1 MSIPVTR
8 VYRGRLAIGFKWE
21 ETKSNFILNNISD
34 QVSCVKG
41 KGFIPN
47 IFGYD
52 VATWCSPGNIVYS
65 FISLFRRC
73 KHKFSPFYQKVPGAF
88 GKMKKRAKL

>member
-1 MSIPVTR
+1 MTVSIPVTR

-52 VATWCSPGNIVYS
+52 VATWCSPGNIV
-65 FISLFRRC
+65 
-73 KHKFSPFYQKVPGAF
+73 
-88 GKMKKRAKL
+88 